1 MQIYTILIACIHNS
15 APEADCMVLSLRSEH
30 DHKQPMQCIEHKEC
44 FMLLQIKV
52 NRGHAV

>member
-1 MQIYTILIACIHNS
+1 MQIYTILIACIYNS